1 MIPLT
6 SSDTAQRTAQL
17 LDQLLEKAHPLLAEG
32 LYLAAIA
39 HSYDLSF
46 FAALRA
52 RDDGRDER
60 LAKRLARFSFIDPLS
75 DAKGEHLAAH
85 YQMQMIE
92 RDILQRRW
100 IQKDPEAY
108 LAAQRQAYH
117 FWEAKRLGDDIFLD
131 SFTLTQNC
139 ISHLLLIAPNE
150 GGILLAETFRDYF
163 NHRFLAAIDRL
174 LLTAQEALGYL
185 EALEAPESPE
195 YQNLADLLL
204 FLEARLAQL
213 RGQWESS
220 LDTMLKLHDKST
232 LAPRL
237 LPYVVRGYALALMH
251 TEQYVEAIDEFKYA
265 LKLFS
270 QQSNLKAEE
279 GYTMI
284 GLGDAYLKLA
294 TSARGY
300 RDRITLPKTRL
311 QEWVRGLISLPIL
324 PVMLYLS
331 WQGLHLW
338 HPASWHTLQKQDWII
353 ARLFAA
359 GANSYRRAD
368 DLLEEAG
375 DRSEWGRADRKLAW
389 LYLIMG
395 ESRQAVFRFE
405 ELLADQTSQLSE
417 YNKAAINIGLA
428 NGLVQLGQLKE
439 AKRLLLEALPLVT
452 LYEDWELQAAGLRN
466 LAEINVE
473 EGQLSEALEP
483 YGQAIRL
490 YQQHKEVVAATE
502 ISERLWEL
510 EETKAFNEQECQKIA
525 AMTQELPYRQYL
537 VRYQK
542 KSLVIFGRTTVIL
555 LAFLTFLMPMLIIEA
570 GEGALLKLQ
579 VNFAITPPIGVDF
592 GNLSAL
598 HLTLTPQFQSGT
610 YIIPWFEAAIQLG
623 IEVMLL
629 YLLIY
634 TLLGMAI
641 IAGTKLSTVQKAVER
656 LAIQMDNESITIG
669 NQAHGTAGISCPAG
683 TIHWADVT
691 HVVIADLKWFD
702 KALWNHAVTIIAT
715 PSEQLIIRGST
726 ASYSSLQKR
735 IQTLL
740 PDAKRV
746 QIEDLSYT
754 LLRSRSALIY
764 TLGLLSLLLFVNL
777 NRLAPSL
784 INTQLLNSPYTVIE
798 LYPYLY
804 LALVLPPFWWFVVRP
819 FSILARIGRLYP
831 VIWWPIGIGVGVA
844 ISHIITDAI
853 GWLRYPNIYPPLLTL
868 MLLTTALAA
877 LWQRSLLPPLPQ
889 SIKNQS
895 SPMKR
900 RINQL
905 FAPKKGAPKLL
916 LSALLFFMILMSG
929 IYIIE
934 QVRAYNYLSLGNL
947 HLKEATEA
955 ALSRQDKEKSEQH
968 LAHAIAAYNQIL
980 ELTPKNVLALRG
992 RAAALI
998 QMNRFS
1004 EAFQDYQEAHKREP
1018 DNPIIYAEEG
1028 AAYQTWS
1035 LTLPPEEIENKR
1047 KWAELAIIDF
1057 TKATQLDNGNLDYY
1071 LGRGIAYQAAGQWEK
1086 ALENY
1091 DEMLAIN
1098 PDNSLVLIAKGRVY
1112 LEQGNVSQTQLME
1125 GRQRD
1130 SVLEESK
1137 RQHYQAALESFQKA
1151 SQIDNSS
1158 VDLWLAIGYVQ
1169 YRLQDYSDALKSWQG
1184 AVSLE
1189 PNNTIAL
1196 TSRASAYWRLA
1207 TLEGEPCQLQTSDP
1221 IWQSKQRT
1229 KIKQLEYAIADLS
1242 KALELKPNDFTYRTR
1257 AQLSYL
1263 LRHCPGYTYQE
1274 QLRQA
1279 IQDYQQAIIKN
1290 TNDSGYWQYLAR
1302 LQTALH
1308 ITIRDNQKEAQEAY
1322 NLLSSA
1328 AKAIERSYELDPD
1341 DQFTQIWRNTYI
1353 PDAALEQGA
1362 YHYDQGHYQLA
1373 QGYFQIVSTSHPTH
1387 IEAAVKAGAAAFAQG
1402 NTSQAATLYHQAL
1415 TYSEESDLELLR
1427 TITDEIMRLVRHEP
1441 QLTVDTII
1449 EMYRDLR
1456 RKQEI
1461 PSVGTDRTS
1470 AETAE
1475 TWYMRAEFYFQLA
1488 SNSFRLEGDEVAHE
1502 ILEGAII
1509 DINKAALLDS
1519 HYEERRD
1526 FFTEAAYGWFYL
1538 RRGDNSYNNRSYDD
1552 ALADYEQAINILLPV
1567 LPITVS
1573 DISEA
1578 FLSAGLTSLALN
1590 DAEQATAWYA
1600 EGILLAEVYN
1610 ESGIIR
1616 LARLKLNA
1624 LIQSQPQ
1631 LEASANEIKGKLLEV
1646 QNRLEGGE

>member
-6 SSDTAQRTAQL
+6 SSDTAQLSAQL

-32 LYLAAIA
+32 IYLATIA

-52 RDDGRDER
+52 SDDGRDER
-60 LAKRLARFSFIDPLS
+60 LAKRLARFSFIDPVS
-75 DAKGEHLAAH
+75 DAKGEKRSTH
-85 YQMQMIE
+85 YQMQMVE

-100 IQKDPEAY
+100 IERDRDAY
-108 LAAQRQAYH
+108 IAAQQRAYQ
-117 FWEAKRLGDDIFLD
+117 FWETKRLGNDLFID
-131 SFTLTQNC
+131 SFTLKQNR
-139 ISHLLLIAPNE
+139 IYHLLIIAPNK
-150 GGILLAETFRDYF
+150 GIVFLSDTFRQYL
-163 NHRFLAAIDRL
+163 NHRFFAAIERL
-174 LLTAQEALGYL
+174 LLTSQEALAYL
-185 EALEAPESPE
+185 QALGAPECDD
-195 YQNLADLLL
+195 LADLLL

-213 RGQWESS
+213 RGQWEAS
-220 LDTMLKLHDKST
+220 LHTMLKLHHKST
-232 LAPRL
+232 FAPRF

-251 TEQYVEAIDEFKYA
+251 TEQYVEAIDEFEHA

-284 GLGDAYLKLA
+284 GLGDAYVKLA

-311 QEWVRGLISLPIL
+311 QEWVRDLISLPIL

-368 DLLEEAG
+368 DLLEEGA
-375 DRSEWGRADRKLAW
+375 DSSEWGRADRKLAW

-417 YNKAAINIGLA
+417 YNKAAINVGLA

-483 YGQAIRL
+483 YGQAIAL

-592 GNLSAL
+592 GNLSSI

-610 YIIPWFEAAIQLG
+610 EYFPLLEPAIELG
-623 IEVMLL
+623 LEVMLL

-669 NQAHGTAGISCPAG
+669 NQAHGTAR

-691 HVVIADLKWFD
+691 HVVIADLKWFH

-784 INTQLLNSPYTVIE
+784 INTQLLNSPYTVID

-804 LALVLPPFWWFVVRP
+804 LALALPPFWWFVVRP

-853 GWLRYPNIYPPLLTL
+853 GWLHYPNIYPPLLTL
-868 MLLTTALAA
+868 MLLTTVLAA

-889 SIKNQS
+889 SIKNKS

-934 QVRAYNYLSLGNL
+934 EVRAYNYLSLGNL

-955 ALSRQDKEKSEQH
+955 ALSLQDKEKSEQH

-980 ELTPKNVLALRG
+980 ELTPQNVLALRG

-1057 TKATQLDNGNLDYY
+1057 TKATQLDNRNLDYY

-1091 DEMLAIN
+1091 DEMLAIDPN
-1098 PDNSLVLIAKGRVY
+1098 NSQVLIAKGWVY
-1112 LEQGNVSQTQLME
+1112 LEQGNVSQTKLME
-1125 GRQRD
+1125 NAQRD
-1130 SVLEESK
+1130 SVLEESR

-1184 AVSLE
+1184 AVILE

-1328 AKAIERSYELDPD
+1328 AKTIERSYELDPD

-1353 PDAALEQGA
+1353 PDAALEQGT

-1456 RKQEI
+1456 HKREI
-1461 PSVGTDRTS
+1461 PSVGADRTS

-1488 SNSFRLEGDEVAHE
+1488 YKSFRLEGDEVARE

-1509 DINKAALLDS
+1509 DINKAAQLDS
-1519 HYEERRD
+1519 RYQERRD

-1538 RRGDNSYNNRSYDD
+1538 RRGDNSYNKRSYDD
-1552 ALADYEQAINILLPV
+1552 ALVDYEQAINILLPV

-1590 DAEQATAWYA
+1590 EPQQATAWYA
-1600 EGILLAEVYN
+1600 EGIRLAETYN

-1631 LEASANEIKGKLLEV
+1631 LEASANEIKGKLIEV
-1646 QNRLEGGE
+1646 QSRLEEGE